1 MLQFNHQIYSFG
13 SERVNTMTNKIIVF
27 CITLFLLLLSGCS
40 SAASTEN
47 AVSSETLEPS
57 ESEAVQKITHQR
69 LITYVSIDSLA
80 QLCANYP
87 VIVHG
92 IVREK
97 GETVPPGVYDDPFM
111 SDFAYT
117 PYTIDVIE
125 FYKGDTGKNKYT
137 WMWKGG
143 ETETDIYLG
152 DDPEVEPGTEM
163 IFFFSQKGLTSPY
176 GIYEVVD
183 GAVRVRTEL
192 FPDLEPEEEGSLFAE
207 MELADFRE
215 AILDTV
221 ANE

>member
-1 MLQFNHQIYSFG
+1 
-13 SERVNTMTNKIIVF
+13 MTNKIIAF

-40 SAASTEN
+40 SAQSTEN
-47 AVSSETLEPS
+47 AASSETVVSS

-69 LITYVSIDSLA
+69 LITYISIDSLD
-80 QLCANYP
+80 QLCAIYP

-97 GETVPPGVYDDPFM
+97 GETVPPGVYEDPVL
-111 SDFAYT
+111 SNFAYT

-125 FYKGDTGKNKYT
+125 FYKGDTGKNTYT
-137 WMWKGG
+137 WMWEGG
-143 ETETDIYLG
+143 ETETDIYLS
-152 DDPEVEPGTEM
+152 DDPEVELGTEM
-163 IFFFSQKGLTSPY
+163 IFFFSQQGLTSPY
-176 GIYEVVD
+176 GIYAVVD
-183 GAVRVRTEL
+183 GMVRVRTKW
-192 FPDLEPEEEGSLFAE
+192 FPEVEPIEEDSWYGK

>member
-1 MLQFNHQIYSFG
+1 M
-13 SERVNTMTNKIIVF
+13 
-27 CITLFLLLLSGCS
+27 
-40 SAASTEN
+40 
-47 AVSSETLEPS
+47 
-57 ESEAVQKITHQR
+57 
-69 LITYVSIDSLA
+69 
-80 QLCANYP
+80 
-87 VIVHG
+87 
-92 IVREK
+92 
-97 GETVPPGVYDDPFM
+97 PPGVYDDPFM

-192 FPDLEPEEEGSLFAE
+192 FL
-207 MELADFRE
+207 
-215 AILDTV
+215 ILSRRKKAACSPKWNLPISGKQYWIRWLMNKRQTAHLTTASV
-221 ANE
+221 CGY

>member
-1 MLQFNHQIYSFG
+1 
-13 SERVNTMTNKIIVF
+13 MTNKITAF

-40 SAASTEN
+40 SAQSTEN
-47 AVSSETLEPS
+47 AASSETAESSETVVSS
-57 ESEAVQKITHQR
+57 ESEAAQKITHLR
-69 LITYVSIDSLA
+69 LITYISIDSLA
-80 QLCANYP
+80 ELCASYP

-97 GETVPPGVYDDPFM
+97 GETVPPGVYEDPVL

-125 FYKGDTGKNKYT
+125 FYKGDTGKNTYT
-137 WMWKGG
+137 WLWKGG

-152 DDPEVEPGTEM
+152 DDPEIELGTEM
-163 IFFFSQKGLTSPY
+163 IFFFSQQGLTSPY

-183 GAVRVRTEL
+183 GMVRVPTDW
-192 FPDLEPEEEGSLFAE
+192 FPEVEPIEENSGYGE

>member
-1 MLQFNHQIYSFG
+1 
-13 SERVNTMTNKIIVF
+13 MTNKIIVF

-47 AVSSETLEPS
+47 AVSSETLESS

-163 IFFFSQKGLTSPY
+163 IFFFSQKG
-176 GIYEVVD
+176 
-183 GAVRVRTEL
+183 
-192 FPDLEPEEEGSLFAE
+192 
-207 MELADFRE
+207 
-215 AILDTV
+215 
-221 ANE
+221 

>member
-47 AVSSETLEPS
+47 AVSSETLESS

-183 GAVRVRTEL
+183 GTVQVYADW
-192 FPDLEPEEEGSLFAE
+192 FPEVEPIEEDSWYGK

>member
-47 AVSSETLEPS
+47 AVSSETLESS

-152 DDPEVEPGTEM
+152 DDPEVEAGTEM

>member
-1 MLQFNHQIYSFG
+1 
-13 SERVNTMTNKIIVF
+13 MTNKIIVF
-27 CITLFLLLLSGCS
+27 CITLLLLLLSGCS
-40 SAASTEN
+40 SAAPTEN
-47 AVSSETLEPS
+47 SVSSETLAPS
-57 ESEAVQKITHQR
+57 ESDAVQKITHQR

-183 GAVRVRTEL
+183 GTVQVYADW
-192 FPDLEPEEEGSLFAE
+192 FPEVEPIEEDSWYGK

>member
-1 MLQFNHQIYSFG
+1 MG
-13 SERVNTMTNKIIVF
+13 
-27 CITLFLLLLSGCS
+27 LSG
-40 SAASTEN
+40 EVGN
-47 AVSSETLEPS
+47 HAV
-57 ESEAVQKITHQR
+57 AR
-69 LITYVSIDSLA
+69 
-80 QLCANYP
+80 
-87 VIVHG
+87 
-92 IVREK
+92 
-97 GETVPPGVYDDPFM
+97 DDTGGC
-111 SDFAYT
+111 FAYT

-192 FPDLEPEEEGSLFAE
+192 FPDLEPEEQGSLFAE

>member
-1 MLQFNHQIYSFG
+1 
-13 SERVNTMTNKIIVF
+13 MTNKIIAF

-40 SAASTEN
+40 SAQSTEN
-47 AVSSETLEPS
+47 AASSETAESSETVVSS

-69 LITYVSIDSLA
+69 LITYISIDSLD
-80 QLCANYP
+80 QLCASYP

-97 GETVPPGVYDDPFM
+97 GETVPPGVYEDPVL

-125 FYKGDTGKNKYT
+125 FYKGDTGKNTYT
-137 WMWKGG
+137 WLWKGG
-143 ETETDIYLG
+143 ETETDIYLS
-152 DDPEVEPGTEM
+152 DDPEVELGTEM
-163 IFFFSQKGLTSPY
+163 IFFFSQEGLTSPY

-183 GAVRVRTEL
+183 GMVRVRTKW
-192 FPDLEPEEEGSLFAE
+192 FPEVEPIEENSGYGE
-207 MELADFRE
+207 MPLADFRE
-215 AILDTV
+215 AILNTV

>member
-47 AVSSETLEPS
+47 AVSSETLESS

-183 GAVRVRTEL
+183 GTVQVRTEL